1 MSDTAM
7 AKDKLAADFAKVMED
22 IDSLVSATVSKS
34 EGEASALRARIRDR
48 LDAAGER
55 MSHAQQ
61 AALARAKE
69 AAHATDNYVHEHPWQ
84 SIGAAAALGL
94 ALGVLIGRR

>member
-1 MSDTAM
+1 MSNTVM

-22 IDSLVSATVSKS
+22 IDSLVGATVSKS
-34 EGEASALRARIRDR
+34 ESEATALRERIRDR

-55 MSHAQQ
+55 MANVQQ
-61 AALARAKE
+61 AAVSRAKE
-69 AAHATDNYVHEHPWQ
+69 AAHATDSYVHEHPWQ

>member
-1 MSDTAM
+1 MNATVTS
-7 AKDKLAADFAKVMED
+7 KDKLAADFAKVMQD
-22 IDSLVSATVSKS
+22 IDSLVSATASKS
-34 EGEASALRARIRDR
+34 EGEATALRERIRDQ
-48 LDAAGER
+48 LDSARER
-55 MSHAQQ
+55 MASVQQ
-61 AALARAKE
+61 AAVAQAKD